1 MRPHERHEK
10 ILELL
15 RDNGRVEVNA
25 LAGILETSQETI
37 RRDLTVLASVGQL
50 WKVHGGASLPQ
61 PNGEGPFQLRM
72 TEQLREKRAIARTA
86 ASFFHP
92 GDTLFVDTGSA
103 TVLFAEELARQQGL
117 TVVTNSVLI
126 AQIMTRS
133 RNDNRAFLIG
143 GEYSDEAMENR
154 GALAVWQIN
163 QFHAVHAV
171 ITVGSLD
178 VEGAMD
184 YTVEEA
190 EIAKAMTAQARSL
203 TVLADSR
210 KFRKMGLFRVCQLHE
225 IDRLVTEVPPIDPL
239 SQALTDAEVDVQI
252 AVI

>member
-37 RRDLTVLASVGQL
+37 RRDLTVLASEGRL

-103 TVLFAEELARQQGL
+103 TVLFA
-117 TVVTNSVLI
+117 
-126 AQIMTRS
+126 
-133 RNDNRAFLIG
+133 
-143 GEYSDEAMENR
+143 
-154 GALAVWQIN
+154 
-163 QFHAVHAV
+163 
-171 ITVGSLD
+171 
-178 VEGAMD
+178 
-184 YTVEEA
+184 
-190 EIAKAMTAQARSL
+190 
-203 TVLADSR
+203 
-210 KFRKMGLFRVCQLHE
+210 
-225 IDRLVTEVPPIDPL
+225 
-239 SQALTDAEVDVQI
+239 
-252 AVI
+252 